1 MERTIKTGCSR
12 LLNVLAR
19 APRACWIALNPEE
32 TEIVG
37 QGRTIA
43 EALTNARKA
52 GVDDALVL
60 WSPEQA

>member
-1 MERTIKTGCSR
+1 MERTAKSGCSR

-37 QGRTIA
+37 HGKTIS
-43 EALTNARKA
+43 EALAKAQAA
-52 GVDDALVL
+52 GVENALVL
-60 WSPEQA
+60 WSPERA